1 MCELLYFLEGHGS
14 VIILNNGQL
23 EAMLDVTAG
32 DSVLAAAQT
41 VCVHKQ
47 ALRSAGHASV
57 TFLRVVL
64 PLKYVVESAHNP
76 TIAMD
81 CRNAAAKVLSVS
93 GSIHVHSL

>member
-14 VIILNNGQL
+14 VTILNNGQL

-41 VCVHKQ
+41 VCVQKQ
-47 ALRSAGHASV
+47 ALRSARHASV

-64 PLKYVVESAHNP
+64 PLKYVVENAHNP